1 MVDGELVEAWQICSG
16 WAEEFC
22 LNTWDHK
29 SGLRESALEVFVKRK
44 RGVDSRSDEIFPGF
58 VNEDFGMRP
67 ICNYHLG
74 NGEFPHPS
82 GEGLYVTKKTW
93 GLLVQMC
100 GYRIEEDGEVYYEP
114 DLIPPKIVPLKI
126 TDSRVERTEEEM
138 GEGEILTLAKYSA
151 EIMGLLE

>member
-1 MVDGELVEAWQICSG
+1 
-16 WAEEFC
+16 
-22 LNTWDHK
+22 
-29 SGLRESALEVFVKRK
+29 
-44 RGVDSRSDEIFPGF
+44 
-58 VNEDFGMRP
+58 
-67 ICNYHLG
+67 
-74 NGEFPHPS
+74 
-82 GEGLYVTKKTW
+82 
-93 GLLVQMC
+93 MC